1 MYTWLNKPSVLVLN
15 ITNKQRIKLTT
26 FLVQIDR
33 RRSQVEDAQFCFG
46 AATCKNELAYLHDTN
61 NA

>member
-15 ITNKQRIKLTT
+15 ISNKERKKLTSL
-26 FLVQIDR
+26 LVQIDR
-33 RRSQVEDAQFCFG
+33 RRSQVEAAQFCWC

-61 NA
+61 GS